1 MQCKMH
7 CDKTLIFCYLIGR
20 AGSIDKSLF
29 SFYACRVQDA
39 GASCNK
45 TLYFTMC
52 TLRCTCKLTLAIK
65 PCFHTCVR
73 TRTKTLHASINL
85 LYSTARFAL
94 YRTAALS
101 MKLYFCFRLR
111 RAAIRSIKPCLR
123 TSASL

>member
-1 MQCKMH
+1 MQCILH
-7 CDKTLIFCYLIGR
+7 CNKTLILCYSIGR

-39 GASCNK
+39 CGIHK
-45 TLYFTMC
+45 TLYFTAC
-52 TLRCTCKLTLAIK
+52 PLRCTCKLTLAIK
-65 PCFHTCVR
+65 PCFYTCVR

-101 MKLYFCFRLR
+101 MKLYFYFRLR
-111 RAAIRSIKPCLR
+111 RAAERSIKPCIR